1 MPLGET
7 APITTLA
14 LAHWVATAIYGGSL
28 TAFATLLAMRHRL
41 SPLGPIDVMRTYRA
55 WGAGLGLSMGALILT
70 GLLHRYLSHGEFSWP
85 AEAPD
90 DALRRA
96 KAILFLILWVS
107 AFHLEIWTLEP
118 CRKLDQDGV
127 VQDAAAYEA
136 TSRKVTAQLWLNV
149 ALFWAIGALG
159 FLASAG

>member
-1 MPLGET
+1 MPLGESALFTLGLVHWLTT
-7 APITTLA
+7 AL
-14 LAHWVATAIYGGSL
+14 YGGSL
-28 TAFATLLAMRHRL
+28 TAFAALVSMRHRL
-41 SPLGPIDVMRTYRA
+41 RPLRPEDVMRTFRA

-70 GLLHRYLSHGEFSWP
+70 GLLHRYLSDGGFSW
-85 AEAPD
+85 AGDAPD

-127 VQDAAAYEA
+127 IQDAEAYEA
-136 TSRKVTAQLWLNV
+136 TARRVTAQLWLNV
-149 ALFWAIGALG
+149 ALFWTIGALG
-159 FLASAG
+159 FAATLG